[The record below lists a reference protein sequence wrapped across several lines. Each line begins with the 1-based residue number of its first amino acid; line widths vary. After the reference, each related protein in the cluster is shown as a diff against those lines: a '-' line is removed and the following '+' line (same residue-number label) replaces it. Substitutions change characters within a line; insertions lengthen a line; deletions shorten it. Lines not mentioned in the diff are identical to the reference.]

1 MSGKLWP
8 QKPEAAGHMVSKLR
22 KQGETDAGVPLTVM
36 PAHGTVPPTVRVA
49 FPPQGTQ
56 PPNSRRHAQRFASWV
71 TLDSAS
77 SNPHTLYLDRENKGL
92 DGSS

>member
-22 KQGETDAGVPLTVM
+22 KQGETDAGVPLTVT

-49 FPPQGTQ
+49 FPPQVTQ
-56 PPNSRRHAQRFASWV
+56 PPNSLAGRFASWV

-77 SNPHTLYLDRENKGL
+77 SNHHTLYLDRENKGL

>member
-22 KQGETDAGVPLTVM
+22 KQGETDAGVPLTVL
-36 PAHGTVPPTVRVA
+36 PPTVRVA

-77 SNPHTLYLDRENKGL
+77 SNHHTLYLDRENKGL
-92 DGSS
+92 DVSS